1 MTSMFN
7 RLLKLV
13 FECCFLCYFLENL
26 VLHGAEYNVRPDI

>member
-1 MTSMFN
+1 MFN

-13 FECCFLCYFLENL
+13 FECCFLENL